1 MKRTRFNALL
11 GAAVVTLAGISLSP
25 AANAAYTSY
34 FNGSVAMGA
43 EKQSTTQSSLIG
55 GRVQSPGYNGPGT
68 LHITSFHP
76 APGYR
81 EVASTSGGA
90 GDSSWVSLSHAKD
103 TNVNSK
109 CSWNAGSNIG
119 PMKLSCQYNK

>member
-43 EKQSTTQSSLIG
+43 EK
-55 GRVQSPGYNGPGT
+55 
-68 LHITSFHP
+68 
-76 APGYR
+76 
-81 EVASTSGGA
+81 
-90 GDSSWVSLSHAKD
+90 
-103 TNVNSK
+103 
-109 CSWNAGSNIG
+109 
-119 PMKLSCQYNK
+119 